1 MSEAYNQ
8 KRVLKNT
15 ILLYARM
22 LLTMWLNLY
31 TTRLVLAN
39 LGVEDMGVYGVVGS
53 ITGLF
58 TVFVSG
64 ITSAIQRFITFE
76 LGRREGNVNSVFCT
90 SLNILFIVSFFLLLL
105 LEVGGLWMLNHN
117 LNIPEESVN
126 VAFWVFQLSVL
137 ACLVNIISIPYNALV
152 VAHEKMGAFAF
163 ISIFQVVLTCVS
175 AYVLSLFRQQERL
188 LVYAVMMAVIGIIVR
203 IVYQIYC
210 HIQFKETRYRREIS
224 KKLLNEIGEYTGIS
238 TISGI
243 LQIVSN
249 QGIAL
254 VINWTFGVAVN
265 AVYNIA
271 VQLKNMILSFSLNI
285 MRALS
290 PQIIKTYASGEMEIH
305 RKLVY
310 KGSKLEVFL
319 IYFIMIPFLFRTEY
333 IMKLWLGDVP
343 DHLISFVR
351 MIVFVSLVV
360 SAMEPVKIAVL
371 TSNRIVQYLILP
383 DSLFLL
389 VLPVSYMVGHLTSN
403 PDWQMATV
411 IFLDILCC
419 SLRIYIGIK
428 RTSLKLSMYYR
439 QVVMPCFYVAIPS
452 CVCCYGLSILF
463 EENLLG
469 CVGLLLC
476 NSFLLIFFVY
486 LCGLDKE
493 EKSFFKMLIYR
504 IFVKSHVIKIMNKL

>member
-22 LLTMWLNLY
+22 LFTMWLNLY

-53 ITGLF
+53 ITSLF
-58 TVFVSG
+58 TVFVGG
-64 ITSAIQRFITFE
+64 ITDAVQRFITFE
-76 LGRREGNVNSVFCT
+76 IGRRDGNVNSVFCT

-105 LEVGGLWMLNHN
+105 LELGGLWILNHT
-117 LNIPEESVN
+117 LNIPKESVN
-126 VAFWVFQLSVL
+126 AAFWVFQLSVL
-137 ACLVNIISIPYNALV
+137 TCLVNIISIPYNALI

-163 ISIFQVVLTCVS
+163 ISIFQVALTCLF
-175 AYVLSLFRQQERL
+175 AYVLSLFQQQERL
-188 LVYAVMMAVIGIIVR
+188 LIYAIMMAVIGIIVR

-210 HIQFKETRYRREIS
+210 HIHFKEVRYRREIS
-224 KKLLNEIGEYTGIS
+224 KKLLKEIGKYAGIS
-238 TISGI
+238 TTSGI
-243 LQIVSN
+243 LQIISN
-249 QGIAL
+249 QGIVL

-271 VQLKNMILSFSLNI
+271 VQLKNMLLSFSLNI

-290 PQIIKTYASGEMEIH
+290 PQITKTYASGEMEIH

-333 IMKLWLGDVP
+333 IMKLWLDDVP
-343 DHLISFVR
+343 DHLIFFVR

-371 TSNRIVQYLILP
+371 ASNRIVLYLILP

-389 VLPVSYMVGHLTSN
+389 VLPASYIVGHFTGS
-403 PDWQMATV
+403 PDWQMATI
-411 IFLDILCC
+411 IFLDIFCC

-428 RTSLKLSMYYR
+428 TTSLNLSMYFK

-452 CVCCYGLSILF
+452 CICCYILSSF
-463 EENLLG
+463 FKENIWG
-469 CVGLLLC
+469 GVGLLFC
-476 NSFLLIFFVY
+476 NSLLLLLFIY
-486 LCGLDKE
+486 LLGLDKE
-493 EKSFFKMLIYR
+493 EKFFLN
-504 IFVKSHVIKIMNKL
+504 FVKHKILVKFHDIKIMK

>member
-22 LLTMWLNLY
+22 LFTMWLNLY

-90 SLNILFIVSFFLLLL
+90 SLNILFIAAFFLLIL
-105 LEVGGLWMLNHN
+105 LEVGGLWMLNYT
-117 LNIPEESVN
+117 LNIPKESVK
-126 VAFWVFQLSVL
+126 ASFWVFQLSVL
-137 ACLVNIISIPYNALV
+137 TCLVSMVSIPYNALV
-152 VAHEKMGAFAF
+152 IAHEKMDAFAF
-163 ISIFQVVLTCVS
+163 ISIFQVALTCAS
-175 AYVLSLFRQQERL
+175 AYLLSLFQHQDRL
-188 LVYAVMMAVIGIIVR
+188 LIYAVMMAVIGVIVR
-203 IVYQIYC
+203 IIYQIYC
-210 HIQFKETRYRREIS
+210 HIQFEEVHYRREIN
-224 KKLLNEIGEYTGIS
+224 KKLLKEIGRYAGIS
-238 TISGI
+238 TTSGI
-243 LQIVSN
+243 LQIISN

-271 VQLKNMILSFSLNI
+271 IQLKNMILSFSLNL

-290 PQIIKTYASGEMEIH
+290 PQITKTYASGEMEIH

-319 IYFIMIPFLFRTEY
+319 IYFLIIPFLFRTEY
-333 IMKLWLGDVP
+333 IIKFWLGDVP
-343 DHLISFVR
+343 EHLIFLAR
-351 MIVFVSLVV
+351 WIVFVSLVV
-360 SAMEPVKIAVL
+360 SAMEPIKTAVL
-371 TSNRIVQYLILP
+371 ASNRIIQYLIIP

-389 VLPVSYMVGHLTSN
+389 VLPVSYFVGYSFEKPEWMLI
-403 PDWQMATV
+403 V
-411 IFLDILCC
+411 IISLDIVCC
-419 SLRIYIGIK
+419 FLRIYIGIK
-428 RTSLKLSMYYR
+428 VTLLDLVEYLK
-439 QVVMPCFYVAIPS
+439 QVVMPCIYVALPS
-452 CVCCYGLSILF
+452 FICCYLLSIYFKENIIGMIALF
-463 EENLLG
+463 FCNAILLSPFIYLLG
-469 CVGLLLC
+469 LNIGERKV
-476 NSFLLIFFVY
+476 VRQ
-486 LCGLDKE
+486 
-493 EKSFFKMLIYR
+493 MLHR
-504 IFVKSHVIKIMNKL
+504 IFYIYFNNK

>member
-152 VAHEKMGAFAF
+152 IAHEKMGAFAF

-371 TSNRIVQYLILP
+371 TSNRIVQYLIFP

-389 VLPVSYMVGHLTSN
+389 VLPLSYLVGHLTSN
-403 PDWQMATV
+403 PNWQMAV
-411 IFLDILCC
+411 IVFLDVLCC

-428 RTSLKLSMYYR
+428 TTSLDLFIYFK
-439 QVVMPCFYVAIPS
+439 QVVMPCIYVAIPS
-452 CVCCYGLSILF
+452 CICCYILSIF
-463 EENLLG
+463 FKENIMG
-469 CVGLLLC
+469 SVGLFSC
-476 NSFLLIFFVY
+476 NSVLLLFFVY
-486 LCGLDKE
+486 MCGLDKE
-493 EKSFFKMLIYR
+493 EKNIFKLVKYR
-504 IFVKSHVIKIMNKL
+504 ISEKIHDIKIIK

>member
-22 LLTMWLNLY
+22 LFTMWLNLY

-64 ITSAIQRFITFE
+64 VTSAIQRFITFE
-76 LGRREGNVNSVFCT
+76 LGRRDGNVNNVFCT
-90 SLNILFIVSFFLLLL
+90 SLNILFIAAFFLLIL
-105 LEVGGLWMLNHN
+105 LEVGGLWMLNYN
-117 LNIPEESVN
+117 LNIPEGAVN
-126 VAFWVFQLSVL
+126 TAFWVFQLSVL
-137 ACLVNIISIPYNALV
+137 TCLVSMVSIPYNALV
-152 VAHEKMGAFAF
+152 VAHEKMGTFAF
-163 ISIFQVVLTCVS
+163 ISIFQVALTCAS
-175 AYVLSLFRQQERL
+175 AYTLSLFQQQERL
-188 LVYAVMMAVIGIIVR
+188 LIYAVMMAVIGIIVR

-210 HIQFKETRYRREIS
+210 HIHFKEAEYHRRIS
-224 KKLLNEIGEYTGIS
+224 KKLLKEIGKYAGIS
-238 TISGI
+238 TTSGI

-271 VQLKNMILSFSLNI
+271 VQLKNMILSFSLNF

-290 PQIIKTYASGEMEIH
+290 PQITKTYASGEIEIH
-305 RKLVY
+305 KKLVY
-310 KGSKLEVFL
+310 KGSKLEIFL

-351 MIVFVSLVV
+351 MIVFVSLVA
-360 SAMEPVKIAVL
+360 SAMEPVREAVFA
-371 TSNRIVQYLILP
+371 SNRIVHYLIVP

-389 VLPVSYMVGHLTSN
+389 VLPISYFVGYVTNN
-403 PDWQMATV
+403 PDRLMITIV
-411 IFLDILCC
+411 IGDIICC
-419 SLRIYIGIK
+419 ILRVYIGIK
-428 RTSLKLSMYYR
+428 ETLLNLFKFVRLVIL
-439 QVVMPCFYVAIPS
+439 PCFYVVIIS
-452 CVCCYGLSILF
+452 SFCCYILSNYFKENIIGFMSLLF
-463 EENLLG
+463 
-469 CVGLLLC
+469 C
-476 NSFLLIFFVY
+476 NSFLLFLWIY
-486 LCGLDKE
+486 LFGLDIE
-493 EKSFFKMLIYR
+493 EKRLVKQIIYNR
-504 IFVKSHVIKIMNKL
+504 IIKSISDKC